1 MKFVLLSFLFLLGAC
16 VSDPSTPEEAL
27 KDFIEARMGKI
38 ASREFIM
45 GRVTGAMKLSIEGL
59 SEEDFNKF
67 ADLRFARKESFKI
80 ISKSCQEKKCYLT
93 YTISFST
100 KQDDKQIFT
109 SEVKKIAELQWTEG
123 KWLIADVSNLKTYHE
138 SVEPLNP
145 LE

>member
-1 MKFVLLSFLFLLGAC
+1 VRFFLLFLFLLAAC
-16 VSDPSTPEEAL
+16 VSDPTTPEIAL

-38 ASREFIM
+38 ASREYIAK
-45 GRVTGAMKLSIEGL
+45 RVTGAMKLSLEGM
-59 SEEDFNKF
+59 SEADFTKF
-67 ADLRFARKESFKI
+67 ADLRYAKKESFKI
-80 ISKSCQEKKCYLT
+80 ISKSCQDKKCFLT

-109 SEVKKIAELQWTEG
+109 SEVKKIAELQWIEG

-138 SVEPLNP
+138 ALEPISP